1 MFLQCR
7 SRRRIPTAARGPRF
21 RLALVLLAGALALSL
36 WGAGPQWSQALLA
49 ARPVAVADEG
59 DGDEGDGEEL
69 GAFTCDFGLPGNF
82 PLGGV
87 VPLLERDRV
96 YMSARPGFLHKHV
109 PLSFDLATGN
119 LFSGGRYLFDSVQ
132 DAEDYKVWI
141 ENDYILDGVEFFNR
155 PYFLNPECH
164 AWSVIGAQDF
174 GDIHTRQV
182 VVRTE
187 RWTTPNQNQRGLLK
201 ALWPAIR
208 TEAQRRG
215 LTSVWLLYNRQERL
229 VSLIYF
235 ADRVAAP
242 DPDEP
247 DFASLFALEDAS
259 SLGQGFD
266 AAGWVK
272 LFDRTQ
278 WVLTIWFPFK
288 PGDRGEPS
296 VWPNSPPFPAP

>member
-1 MFLQCR
+1 MFLPFR
-7 SRRRIPTAARGPRF
+7 TRRLIQTAARGPKNP
-21 RLALVLLAGALALSL
+21 LALVLLAGALALLL
-36 WGAGPQWSQALLA
+36 WGAGPHRTQALTAAGPVVLA
-49 ARPVAVADEG
+49 DDD
-59 DGDEGDGEEL
+59 DGDDDGDDL
-69 GAFTCDFGLPGNF
+69 GAFTCDFGLPGDF
-82 PLGGV
+82 PLAGA
-87 VPLLERDRV
+87 VPILERDRL
-96 YMSARPGFLHKHV
+96 YMSARPGFLHKHI
-109 PLSFDLATGN
+109 PLSLDFATGN

-174 GDIHTRQV
+174 GDIHTRQI

-187 RWTTPNQNQRGLLK
+187 RWTTPQENQRVWLK
-201 ALWPAIR
+201 ALWPAIQA
-208 TEAQRRG
+208 EAQRRG
-215 LTSVWLLYNRQERL
+215 LTSVWLLYNKQERL
-229 VSLIYF
+229 VSLVYF
-235 ADRVAAP
+235 ADRVAPP

-247 DFASLFALEDAS
+247 DFASLSALGDAP
-259 SLGQGFD
+259 SLGQAFD
-266 AAGWVK
+266 AAGWAK
-272 LFDRTQ
+272 RFDRTQ